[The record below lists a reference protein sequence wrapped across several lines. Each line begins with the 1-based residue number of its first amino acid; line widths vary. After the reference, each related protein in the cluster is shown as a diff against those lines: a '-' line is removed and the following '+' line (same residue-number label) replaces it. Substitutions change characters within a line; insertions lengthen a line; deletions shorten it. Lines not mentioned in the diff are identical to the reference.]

1 MRDNEE
7 EFHPIIEYFS
17 PAPGR
22 NILGSGE
29 ECPRLRGGSC
39 PAPGKRS
46 FGSEEE
52 AARLRGVNVFLLML
66 IISVL

>member
-39 PAPGKRS
+39 SPEPGMSVKNQLNS
-46 FGSEEE
+46 
-52 AARLRGVNVFLLML
+52 ARG
-66 IISVL
+66 